1 MSGTKGK
8 GKAVNR
14 TGLSDVFG
22 VALSTIDSWVRQGCP
37 FVQRGVGR
45 GQPWKFNTADVAQWL
60 RDKSVQDATGETV
73 ASDAELRRRKM
84 VAETATAE
92 LTLAKAKGEV
102 APIRE
107 FERAQAKVFAEIR
120 ANIMN
125 VPQRVVVQLLN
136 ESDETRFKQV
146 LRSELTLALEA
157 AANADLILED
167 EEEDVD
173 SDS

>member
-1 MSGTKGK
+1 M
-8 GKAVNR
+8 AIELNR
-14 TGLSDVFG
+14 SDLSAHMG
-22 VALSTIDSWVRQGCP
+22 VSLPTIDRWVKEGCP
-37 FVQRGVGR
+37 VVQRGRR
-45 GQPWKFNTADVAQWL
+45 GVEWVFDLPEVIRWWGNRCVEAASGDSPSDLAEIERRTALA
-60 RDKSVQDATGETV
+60 
-73 ASDAELRRRKM
+73 KM
-84 VAETATAE
+84 QQAE

-157 AANADLILED
+157 AANAELILEN
-167 EEEDVD
+167 EEDDVE